1 MTPIIDPFFVV
12 IAVLVGFVLG
22 SFFNVL
28 IYRLPRHESI
38 AWPGSHCPQC
48 NRPIRAWENIPV
60 VSFIFLGGKCAGC
73 KARIPA
79 FYPLVELCTAW
90 AAYLLY
96 LLLVSPAMSSPHSVF
111 QVASLVLEIV
121 ILLLVIPLA
130 VIDLFHFIIPDIV
143 TLPLLLI
150 AVTISF
156 LPGGMTPLQCGL
168 GILAGGGSLFAVGLI
183 GEYVFKKGEAMG
195 GGDIKLMAL
204 AGAAF
209 GWKTAFLTIMFG
221 AITGSIGGILMVA
234 FKKFS
239 KDHKIP
245 FGPFLALGLWIAVL
259 AGDRLLSLYQ
269 TLVDKLIG
277 Y

>member
-1 MTPIIDPFFVV
+1 MTSAIDPFFTV

-38 AWPGSHCPQC
+38 VWPGSRCPQC
-48 NRPIRAWENIPV
+48 GRPIRAWENIPV
-60 VSFIFLGGKCAGC
+60 VSFIFLRGRCAGC
-73 KARIPA
+73 AARIPI
-79 FYPLVELCTAW
+79 FYPVVELCTA
-90 AAYLLY
+90 AAAFVLFLF
-96 LLLVSPAMSSPHSVF
+96 LVTPALISPPSAM
-111 QVASLVLEIV
+111 QVGFLVLEVV
-121 ILLLVIPLA
+121 ILLIVIPIA
-130 VIDLFHFIIPDIV
+130 VIDLFHFIIPDSL
-143 TLPLLLI
+143 TLPLLLC
-150 AVTISF
+150 AVLYSL
-156 LPGGMTPLQCGL
+156 LPGGITPLQCGL

-183 GEYVFKKGEAMG
+183 GEFVFKKGESMG
-195 GGDIKLMAL
+195 GGDVKLMAL

-221 AITGSIGGILMVA
+221 AITGSVGGLIMIA
-234 FKKFS
+234 FRKFS

-259 AGDRLLSLYQ
+259 GGSRLLSLYQ
-269 TLVDKLIG
+269 TLVDRLIG